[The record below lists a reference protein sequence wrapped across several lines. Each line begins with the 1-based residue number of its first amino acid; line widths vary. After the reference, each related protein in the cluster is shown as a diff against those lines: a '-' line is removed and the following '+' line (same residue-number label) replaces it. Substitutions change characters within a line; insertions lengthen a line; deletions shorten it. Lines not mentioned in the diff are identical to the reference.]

1 MKKAIQRLLPLAAL
15 MALGLAQ
22 ATAVRLETSALAPA
36 AGSQFNVRIMA
47 DIDLAD
53 EIIGFGFDL
62 LASANIGFVGF
73 TAATP
78 FADDPVYLAPF
89 SDSDGIR
96 GAAGGDLLLGAPVS
110 GNNILLGILLLR
122 ALADGPAVI
131 SLSADDLG
139 GNFTE
144 GLIPLSPLLVNFM
157 PSLAPVT
164 VTVGGSTVAE
174 PGGLAS
180 LALLALLVARRRRVR
195 QAGARV

>member
-1 MKKAIQRLLPLAAL
+1 MKKAIQRLLPLAGL

-36 AGSQFNVRIMA
+36 SGSQFNVRIVA

-73 TAATP
+73 TAAAP

-110 GNNILLGILLLR
+110 GNNILLGTLLLQ
-122 ALADGPAVI
+122 ALSNGPAVI
-131 SLSADDLG
+131 SLSADDLV

-144 GLIPLSPLLVNFM
+144 GLIPLSALLVNFM
-157 PSLAPVT
+157 PSVAPVT
-164 VTVGGSTVAE
+164 VTVGGNAVVE
-174 PGGLAS
+174 PGSLAG
-180 LALLALLVARRRRVR
+180 LALLALLFSRRRRG
-195 QAGARV
+195 QAGAGV